1 MCYKIQPF
9 CPLSGII
16 GGSESR
22 RTPVTVCHA
31 VDIMTVKRFQM
42 TKTSKSHRLEFG
54 QRLQQLREDR
64 SLTAAKL
71 AKLTGVTP
79 AAVWNWEKGTIPRSD
94 ALLSVAQALGVSIEY
109 LRSGESS
116 TSGRHPKRQIDEI
129 DGSASKSDSGA
140 DLHDIR
146 LEDLVKAI
154 ESRGF
159 DVTLSS
165 KQLSSL

>member
-1 MCYKIQPF
+1 
-9 CPLSGII
+9 
-16 GGSESR
+16 
-22 RTPVTVCHA
+22 
-31 VDIMTVKRFQM
+31 M

-94 ALLSVAQALGVSIEY
+94 ALLSVAKALGVSIEY
-109 LRSGESS
+109 LKSGGSS
-116 TSGRHPKRQIDEI
+116 INSPPKRQIDVIERA
-129 DGSASKSDSGA
+129 ASVADSGA

-165 KQLSSL
+165 KQINSL

>member
-1 MCYKIQPF
+1 MSVIAHNQT
-9 CPLSGII
+9 G
-16 GGSESR
+16 ESR
-22 RTPVTVCHA
+22 RTAVTVCHA
-31 VDIMTVKRFQM
+31 ADILTVKRSRM

-79 AAVWNWEKGTIPRSD
+79 AAVWNWEKGTIPRSE

-109 LRSGESS
+109 LKSGESS
-116 TSGRHPKRQIDEI
+116 INGRLPKRQIESI
-129 DGSASKSDSGA
+129 DGGASMTDSGA

-165 KQLSSL
+165 KQMSSL